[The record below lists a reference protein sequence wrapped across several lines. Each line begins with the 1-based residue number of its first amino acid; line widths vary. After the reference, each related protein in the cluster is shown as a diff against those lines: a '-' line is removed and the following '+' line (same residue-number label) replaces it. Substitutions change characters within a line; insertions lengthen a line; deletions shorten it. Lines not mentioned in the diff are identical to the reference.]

1 VTKLMYAVV
10 VFYCSNASECWTT
23 RPFPDEFF
31 DTRAECAETLPK
43 RARDLLL
50 PHFRQD
56 HRDVSLRCDPYD
68 VTLPGASGD
77 HRPGG

>member
-10 VFYCSNASECWTT
+10 VFYCTSPAECWTT

-31 DTRAECAETLPK
+31 DGEAACAATLQP
-43 RARDLLL
+43 RAREILL

-56 HRDVSLRCDPYD
+56 HLNIELRCAPFD
-68 VTLPGASGD
+68 VTP
-77 HRPGG
+77 PGGRPKR